1 MDFKEVINKVNKNEI
16 LLGYNDKNMLKLDI
30 KKNNSIIITGETGT
44 GKSIMLDQVLLE
56 LINQN
61 TSLEMNLILID
72 TSGVELNYYK
82 NLNHT
87 ILTAFND
94 INKSEVILAKILR
107 EIERRKNILRLS
119 GVVNVDE
126 YNMMSKSKLPF
137 LVVAIDDD
145 KLLLRNPDM
154 EKMISGIISQIA
166 GLNIMFIMAT
176 SDVYN
181 DFFKNDF
188 NILSNTLITFDYTNK
203 EESIYANIDGAN
215 NLSIG
220 TFLIKQGKDIIKYH
234 NFEFD
239 DKYIDEI
246 VNK

>member
-1 MDFKEVINKVNKNEI
+1 M
-16 LLGYNDKNMLKLDI
+16 
-30 KKNNSIIITGETGT
+30 
-44 GKSIMLDQVLLE
+44 
-56 LINQN
+56 
-61 TSLEMNLILID
+61 
-72 TSGVELNYYK
+72 YYK
-82 NLNHT
+82 DLAIKELSLRAPIIKCANSS
-87 ILTAFND
+87 LTA
-94 INKSEVILAKILR
+94 LAP
-107 EIERRKNILRLS
+107 S
-119 GVVNVDE
+119 
-126 YNMMSKSKLPF
+126 
-137 LVVAIDDD
+137 
-145 KLLLRNPDM
+145 LLLATLIMETKSWESLSAMVKSVTPTLPASVSTFDSNPIVIP
-154 EKMISGIISQIA
+154 K

-203 EESIYANIDGAN
+203 EEAIYANIDGAN